1 MDKTTLKWILEQRKE
16 SSNCYKYDGKFIT
29 RREAKR
35 MANNIKKNKTP
46 EGLYGRSSTSSF
58 GSKLK
63 EKLKKGKKIDL
74 YY

>member
-16 SSNCYKYDGKFIT
+16 RSNCYKYDGKFIT
-29 RREAKR
+29 RREAR
-35 MANNIKKNKTP
+35 TMARNIKKNKTP
-46 EGLYGRSSTSSF
+46 EGLYGRSSTSTF

-63 EKLKKGKKIDL
+63 EKLKKEKKIDL